1 MRIRIAHRTDYR
13 YDPPAAGVI
22 QMLRLTPRNHEGQHV
37 VRWRIDVSADARL
50 AAQEDAF
57 GNITHVFS
65 ADGPFAEL
73 SVEVDGEVETQNNNG
88 VVRGTVE
95 RFGPSLFL
103 RETALTQADAAIRDF
118 AHGIRAEKG
127 GEILGELHGLL
138 DRLYEDMAHDADE
151 RDSAANAAAAF
162 AAKHGPPRD
171 LSHIFIG
178 AARCLGIPARYVAGY
193 IRHEEGGQA
202 QMQAQLGAQAQVQDQ
217 VPDQAQP
224 QAAGHAWA
232 EAFVPE
238 LGWIA
243 FDPTNGFCPT
253 DCHVRV
259 AIGLDALGA
268 APVRRMRYGVGAETS
283 AVAIKVGQ

>member
-50 AAQEDAF
+50 AMQEDAF
-57 GNITHVFS
+57 GNIAHVFS

-103 RETALTQADAAIRDF
+103 RDTALTQADDAIRDF
-118 AHGIRAEKG
+118 AQTIRAETN
-127 GEILGELHGLL
+127 GEMLGELHGIL
-138 DRLYEDMAHDADE
+138 DRLHEDMAHDGDDADG
-151 RDSAANAAAAF
+151 AANAAQAF
-162 AAKHGPPRD
+162 AAKRGPSRD

-178 AARCLGIPARYVAGY
+178 AAHSLGIPARYVSGY
-193 IRHEEGGQA
+193 FHHEDATSA
-202 QMQAQLGAQAQVQDQ
+202 Q
-217 VPDQAQP
+217 
-224 QAAGHAWA
+224 AGHAWA
-232 EAFVPE
+232 EAYVPDF
-238 LGWIA
+238 GWIA
-243 FDPTNGFCPT
+243 FDPANGFCPT

-268 APVRRMRYGVGAETS
+268 APVRRMRYGQGAETL
-283 AVAIKVGQ
+283 AIAIKVGQ

>member
-1 MRIRIAHRTDYR
+1 MRIHIAHRTDYR

-57 GNITHVFS
+57 GNISHVFS
-65 ADGPFAEL
+65 ADGPFSEL
-73 SVEVDGEVETQNNNG
+73 SVEVDGEIETQNNNG
-88 VVRGTVE
+88 IVRGTVE

-103 RETALTQADAAIRDF
+103 RDTALTQADDAIRDF
-118 AHGIRAEKG
+118 AQGIRAETG
-127 GEILGELHGLL
+127 GETLGELHGIL
-138 DRLYEDMAHDADE
+138 DRLHEDMAHDTDE
-151 RDSAANAAAAF
+151 TEGAANAAKAF
-162 AAKHGPPRD
+162 AAKRGQSRD
-171 LSHIFIG
+171 LSHVFIG
-178 AARCLGIPARYVAGY
+178 AAHSLGIPARYVAGY
-193 IRHEEGGQA
+193 FRHEDGGQA
-202 QMQAQLGAQAQVQDQ
+202 
-217 VPDQAQP
+217 

-238 LGWIA
+238 LGWIS
-243 FDPTNGFCPT
+243 FDPANGFCPT

-268 APVRRMRYGVGAETS
+268 APVRRMRYGAGAETL

>member
-37 VRWRIDVSADARL
+37 VRWRIDVSADSRL
-50 AAQEDAF
+50 AVREDAF
-57 GNITHVFS
+57 GNIAHVFS
-65 ADGPFAEL
+65 ADGPFSEL

-103 RETALTQADAAIRDF
+103 RDTALTQADDAIREF
-118 AHGIRAEKG
+118 AHSVRAEKS
-127 GEILGELHGLL
+127 GEVLAELHGML
-138 DRLYEDMAHDADE
+138 DRLHEDMAHDIDE
-151 RDSAANAAAAF
+151 TEGAANAAQAF
-162 AAKHGPPRD
+162 AAKRGPSRD

-178 AARCLGIPARYVAGY
+178 AAHSLGIPARYVSGY
-193 IRHEEGGQA
+193 FRNEDGT
-202 QMQAQLGAQAQVQDQ
+202 
-217 VPDQAQP
+217 

-232 EAFVPE
+232 EAYVPD

-243 FDPTNGFCPT
+243 FDPANGFCPT

-268 APVRRMRYGVGAETS
+268 APVRRMRYGHGAETL
-283 AVAIKVGQ
+283 AVAVKVGQ